1 MKSLLGEGLEGFRE
15 RRSGRG
21 WGRKISREQG
31 SEEPG
36 GRRIEDDA
44 VPVPVACLF
53 CLIPFSGLCHLTA
66 QANHQVSTPS
76 PAADRCRLV
85 LVAIVGPKN

>member
-1 MKSLLGEGLEGFRE
+1 MKSLLGEGLERFRE

-31 SEEPG
+31 REEPG

-44 VPVPVACLF
+44 VPVRVPCPILF
-53 CLIPFSGLCHLTA
+53 DPLFWA
-66 QANHQVSTPS
+66 VSLDDPS
-76 PAADRCRLV
+76 KSSSLHT
-85 LVAIVGPKN
+85 

>member
-31 SEEPG
+31 REEPG
-36 GRRIEDDA
+36 GRRIEDDGACACACACALPILFDPLFWA
-44 VPVPVACLF
+44 VSLDD
-53 CLIPFSGLCHLTA
+53 
-66 QANHQVSTPS
+66 PS
-76 PAADRCRLV
+76 KSSSLHT
-85 LVAIVGPKN
+85 